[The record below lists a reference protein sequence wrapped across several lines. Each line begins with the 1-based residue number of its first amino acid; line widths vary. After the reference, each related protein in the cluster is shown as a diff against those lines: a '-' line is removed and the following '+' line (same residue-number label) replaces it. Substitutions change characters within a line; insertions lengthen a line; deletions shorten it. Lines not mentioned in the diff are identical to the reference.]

1 MCRWIS
7 YSGNP
12 IPLNTLIA
20 EPEISLIDQSL
31 SSRMGVHPT
40 NGDGFG
46 VGWYGRNN
54 EPGIYRS
61 VYPAWND
68 ENLKQ
73 IGHHIEA
80 PIFLAHI
87 RRSTGT
93 AVQPSNCHPFQFAN
107 WIFVHNGLIR
117 DFDKIHR
124 ELLLAVDPKYFTH
137 MRGGTDSEL
146 IFFLALTFG
155 LQENPKL
162 AVEKAI
168 GLVESVGKAHGIE
181 FPMQGSL
188 GFSNGEQLY
197 AVRYSSEKDSR
208 SLFYSEAVCTLKK
221 LLANTTARADMFD
234 DTARAVV
241 SEPLGDIPG
250 VWLPVPESSFLTVH
264 NGEVDIED
272 FVPQV

>member
-20 EPEISLIDQSL
+20 EPKISLIDQSL

-54 EPGIYRS
+54 EPGVYRS

-73 IGHHIEA
+73 LGHHIEA

-93 AVQPSNCHPFQFAN
+93 AVQPSNCHPFQYAN
-107 WIFVHNGLIR
+107 WLFVHNGLIR
-117 DFDKIHR
+117 DFHKIHR
-124 ELLLAVDPKYFTH
+124 ELLLQVSPKYFNH

-146 IFFLALTFG
+146 IFFLALSFG
-155 LQENPKL
+155 L
-162 AVEKAI
+162 EKDPCDALEKTI
-168 GLVESVGKAHGIE
+168 GLIERLGKEQGTE
-181 FPMQGSL
+181 FPMQGTL
-188 GFSNGEQLY
+188 GFSNGDTLY

-208 SLFYSEAVCTLKK
+208 SLYYSEAVDTLKE
-221 LLANTTARADMFD
+221 LLPHTARTDMFD
-234 DTARAVV
+234 HTARAVV
-241 SEPLGDIPG
+241 SEPLGDIEG
-250 VWLPVPESSFLTVH
+250 VWLPVPESSFLEVKG
-264 NGEVDIED
+264 GEVSIRD
-272 FVPQV
+272 FTPRD